1 MNMLGGVGPG
11 SRCSTF
17 GEGLIA
23 GETIGNAI
31 CRMTATLT
39 NHLAHKLNS
48 VEALATVASA
58 SRAVVVISVPR
69 GAAALARE
77 VLVGCLPEAVRA
89 LRPGGLLFIYGQ
101 PAELPQWGE
110 YLLAAPEVAQ
120 QVGFKYW
127 IALDL
132 NEQPR
137 ENLLQPVH
145 QGLLLFLKRD
155 LARKSPPPFR
165 LQVNE
170 VRVPH
175 RDCPAC
181 GQNVKDWGGKKH
193 LINPLGAAPSDVWRD
208 FPRRPL
214 PDGEV
219 PADVLLRIAKL
230 AGVRPEEI
238 LQFAPLPFGPGKVVV
253 AGSVPLPPRKAGDRT
268 FDKLPRIELDQVYA
282 GDCISFLHRVE
293 VLHPKGL
300 FDLAFADPPYNL
312 EKNYSQWDDAMADQ
326 HYLDWCNQW
335 LAGMAATLKPGGS
348 LFVLNLPKWAIY
360 HAAFLQRHLDFR
372 HWIAWDALSDPRGKL
387 MPAHYALLW
396 FTKPGGKPVCNYTPL
411 GTKPRPD
418 FVAPPDAPQYCLR
431 AKCVQQRKAL
441 GDDAK
446 VELTDIWSD
455 IHRIK
460 HKRDRDAH
468 PCQLPEKLM
477 ERIIKLAS
485 KPGDV
490 VFDPFCGAGTTAIA
504 ALKLGRKFVTT
515 ELDKNYVRITNEKLA
530 AMREHADMF
539 GEFVVPRE
547 STRRQRG
554 DVTKR
559 EIESYLQELAQKLQ
573 RLPTEED
580 VLADRPGLLPEIDRI
595 YPNRGAAFK
604 RAKIGL

>member
-1 MNMLGGVGPG
+1 MSVGSLDFHRIEVGPT
-11 SRCSTF
+11 RP
-17 GEGLIA
+17 LP
-23 GETIGNAI
+23 
-31 CRMTATLT
+31 TLP
-39 NHLAHKLNS
+39 A
-48 VEALATVASA
+48 A
-58 SRAVVVISVPR
+58 SRRLVAISAGP
-69 GAAALARE
+69 GIAAGQLPNPVHELLTDAL
-77 VLVGCLPEAVRA
+77 RA
-89 LRPGGLLFIYGQ
+89 LIPGGLLFIYGN
-101 PAELPQWGE
+101 PVELSQWGE
-110 YLLAAPEVAQ
+110 FLLTAPETAEQ
-120 QVGFKYW
+120 AGFKYW

-132 NEQPR
+132 DARLR
-137 ENLLQPVH
+137 EGFLQPTH
-145 QGLLLFLKRD
+145 RGLLLFMKRD
-155 LARKSPPPFR
+155 PARRTPPPFR

-175 RDCPAC
+175 RDCAAC
-181 GQNVKDWGGKKH
+181 GQNLKDWGGKKH
-193 LINPLGAAPSDVWRD
+193 LMNPLGAALSDVWRD
-208 FPRRPL
+208 LPRRAL
-214 PDGEV
+214 RNSEI
-219 PADVLLRIAKL
+219 PADVMQRIVKL
-230 AGVRPEEI
+230 SGATPEEC
-238 LQFAPLPFGPGKVVV
+238 LHLVVNFP
-253 AGSVPLPPRKAGDRT
+253 AGAKPTGKAGPDNRPVATSAGKT
-268 FDKLPRIELDQVYA
+268 FDRISRIELDQVYA
-282 GDCISFLHRVE
+282 GDCLSFLHRVE
-293 VLHPKGL
+293 VLHPNGL

-326 HYLDWCNQW
+326 HYLDWCNAW

-348 LFVLNLPKWAIY
+348 LFVLNLPKWAIQ
-360 HAAFLQRHLDFR
+360 HAAFLSQQLDFR

-396 FTKPGGKPVCNYTPL
+396 FTKPGGKPVCNYSPI
-411 GTKPRPD
+411 GSKPRAG
-418 FVAPPDAPQYCLR
+418 FVVPPDSPQYCLR

-441 GDDAK
+441 GDDVK

-485 KPGDV
+485 RPGDV

-515 ELDKNYVRITNEKLA
+515 ELDGNYVRITNEKLA

-539 GEFVVPRE
+539 GEYVVPRE
-547 STRRQRG
+547 ATKRQRG

-559 EIESYLQELAQKLQ
+559 EIESYLQQLAHSLN
-573 RLPTEED
+573 RVPTEED